1 MVENFDNNYP
11 NSIKKRLLKKYF
23 RLIHG
28 SKINR
33 NKNNL
38 KLKKY
43 VQNKDKSN
51 NNNLIIRIHNSKSF
65 SIEENVKEKKDKNK
79 EIKLPIERYDKK
91 EDEEYKQEILAK
103 INDEK
108 KYEDK
113 IVNKGNINFIKIEN
127 EPIDDNDVPKLIR
140 PIIIW

>member
-11 NSIKKRLLKKYF
+11 NSIEKRLLKKYF
-23 RLIHG
+23 RLMHG

-51 NNNLIIRIHNSKSF
+51 NNN
-65 SIEENVKEKKDKNK
+65 
-79 EIKLPIERYDKK
+79 
-91 EDEEYKQEILAK
+91 
-103 INDEK
+103 
-108 KYEDK
+108 
-113 IVNKGNINFIKIEN
+113 
-127 EPIDDNDVPKLIR
+127 PKAIFDF
-140 PIIIW
+140 